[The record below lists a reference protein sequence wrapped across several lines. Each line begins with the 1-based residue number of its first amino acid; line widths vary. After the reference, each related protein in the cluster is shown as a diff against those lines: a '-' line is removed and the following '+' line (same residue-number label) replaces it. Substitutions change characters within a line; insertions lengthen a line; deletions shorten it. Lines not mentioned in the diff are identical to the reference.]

1 MYLVTGATG
10 NIGSEVVRALLAAGE
25 HVRAVVHAATGA
37 EPIPSDAEIAV
48 GDLDDAGSLTSALDG
63 VTGIFLLPGYRGA
76 EELVIAAEKAGVRK
90 LVQLSGSS
98 AESRDMTNAI
108 TAYMVRSEDIATGSG
123 LDWTI
128 LRPSA
133 FMTNTYR
140 WREQLR
146 AGNEIRLPFPTLST
160 AVLDPADIG
169 AVAAAALTDDAHTGR
184 IHRLTGPE
192 ALTPAQQVK
201 IVAQE
206 LGRTLTFVG
215 QNDDDAHA
223 EMMAQMPAAYVD
235 AFFDFYV
242 RGSLDESL
250 VLPTVSDILG
260 RPATRYAEWVHT
272 HAEDLR
278 G

>member
-25 HVRAVVHAATGA
+25 HVRAVVHAAAGA
-37 EPIPSDAEIAV
+37 ERIPSDAEIVV
-48 GDLDDAGSLTSALDG
+48 GDLDEAGSLTPALDG
-63 VTGIFLLPGYRGA
+63 VAGIFLLPGYRGA

-108 TAYMVRSEDIATGSG
+108 TAYMARSEDIATGSG

-146 AGNEIRLPFPTLST
+146 AGDEIRLPFPTLRT

-169 AVAAAALTDDAHTGR
+169 AVAAAALTADAHTGR

-192 ALTPAQQVK
+192 ALTPAEQVE

-215 QNDDDAHA
+215 QNDDDTHA
-223 EMMAQMPAAYVD
+223 EMTTQMPAAYVD

-272 HAEDLR
+272 YAEDLR

>member
-1 MYLVTGATG
+1 VTGATG
-10 NIGSEVVRALLAAGE
+10 NIGSEVVRVLLAAGE
-25 HVRAVVHAATGA
+25 HVRAVVHAATAA
-37 EPIPSDAEIAV
+37 EHIPSGAEIAV
-48 GDLDDAGSLTSALDG
+48 GDLDDAGSLTPALDG
-63 VTGIFLLPGYRGA
+63 VTGIFLLPGYAGA

-108 TAYMVRSEDIATGSG
+108 TAYMAQAEDIATGSG

-146 AGNEIRLPFPTLST
+146 AGDEIRLPFPALRT

-169 AVAAAALTDDAHTGR
+169 AVAAAALTDDTHTGR

-192 ALTPAQQVK
+192 ALTPAEQVE
-201 IVAQE
+201 IVARE
-206 LGRTLTFVG
+206 LGRTLTFAG
-215 QNDDDAHA
+215 QNDDEAHA
-223 EMMAQMPAAYVD
+223 EMTAQMPAAYVD

-272 HAEDLR
+272 HAGDLR